1 MLLQNYPFCHTIYC
15 SISLIGLYHVWCV
28 MSPHRSQKR
37 NLKAD
42 DLIERNSFQN
52 QLRFVLTIRRE
63 LPAKDGS
70 RSLGLSVL
78 WSDFTLLQNW
88 PQSIKR
94 KKVMGEFVLNTL
106 DLGYWLG
113 QCYRRGRWVVD
124 YPNTNHRRLKTGSL
138 FLLS

>member
-1 MLLQNYPFCHTIYC
+1 
-15 SISLIGLYHVWCV
+15 

-78 WSDFTLLQNW
+78 WSDFTLLQN
-88 PQSIKR
+88 
-94 KKVMGEFVLNTL
+94 
-106 DLGYWLG
+106 
-113 QCYRRGRWVVD
+113 
-124 YPNTNHRRLKTGSL
+124 
-138 FLLS
+138 